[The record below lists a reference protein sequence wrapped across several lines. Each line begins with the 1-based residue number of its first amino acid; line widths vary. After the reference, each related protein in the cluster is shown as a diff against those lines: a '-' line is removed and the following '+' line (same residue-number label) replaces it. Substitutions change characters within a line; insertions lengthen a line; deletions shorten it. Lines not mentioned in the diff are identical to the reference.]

1 MEIILCHL
9 TLLTITWLLIVAP
22 DSQRWDIVVEILSQQ
37 VLHLRFQQS
46 TPLCRRQQPRPVPPP
61 RTRRRG
67 EDEETLVGQE
77 F

>member
-9 TLLTITWLLIVAP
+9 TILTITWLFIVAP
-22 DSQRWDIVVEILSQQ
+22 DSQRWDIVVDILSRQ

-46 TPLCRRQQPRPVPPP
+46 TPLRRRQRPRPVPPP